1 MEIALYVRV
10 STTRQHHTQTIEQQL
25 ARLRAAVAT
34 HPDWHLAEE
43 HIYRDDGYSGAKL
56 NRPGLDRLR
65 DRAAFAAFERVV
77 LTAPDRL
84 ARNYVH
90 QILLID
96 ELTQRGCQVEF
107 LDRPM
112 SEDPHDQLLLHI
124 RGAVAEYERTLIAE
138 RMRRG
143 RQAKLRSGQLLPWT
157 MAPYGYLLDPER
169 PRDPSRVRPDAVK
182 AAVVSQSFASYAT
195 NNRSLRLYWCSKP
208 LSDPQIP
215 PPSRRARFNLASVR
229 GILRN
234 PAYAGT
240 AYSGRTHPAPARHRK
255 SALQPVGPGASQRPA
270 PPNEGI
276 AVPVP
281 ALISQETFAA
291 AQSRLDRN
299 AQFAR
304 RNNTAHDYLLRGL
317 VSCGQCQLACMG
329 RTLPTGYTYYTC
341 RGRSDAL
348 RAAANHRCT
357 ARYAP
362 AHALDTLVWQDLCRV
377 LTEPALITHELARA
391 QGGEWLPH
399 ALHARRQT
407 LRKALAELERQQ
419 ARLLEVYLAAI
430 IGREEFERK
439 HQEVTQT
446 QQGLAQQLRQLEL
459 QAQQQVDVAALAQGI
474 EAFCHR
480 IRPTLDHLTFAQRRQ
495 LVTLLIDRVIVS
507 DGQVEI
513 RYVVPTGPQGET
525 VPFCHLRL
533 DYFNPEPPLVTA
545 TGQLTGRRRRDQIPG
560 FGGRRRPV
568 HGQMEAAASMLLG
581 EGSMGPETALAGQH
595 QGQPLKIRGASTAD
609 VVVGT
614 QAQAHAPALAPG
626 PLRQYTRAKLPIPQQ
641 AHVRSA
647 RQPLGHDGQQLLLL
661 GKTRRPGPQH
671 RPQQGQGPPA
681 PPHTDI
687 QDVKGSP
694 LSAVDGQMNPGA
706 AGGQPRQDA
715 PRQRRIV
722 EFNGHVGVLQEPL
735 HALLERVA
743 GAGQGQG
750 RQDLAHLQ
758 ALAAQDAQR
767 YCGQIHQAG
776 ERFQRQIVVQ
786 GSNQVGKHFVLW
798 FDH

>member
-10 STTRQHHTQTIEQQL
+10 STNRQQHTQTIEQQL

-34 HPDWHLAEE
+34 HPDWHLTEE

-182 AAVVSQSFASYAT
+182 AAVVSQIFAWYTDNKLSV
-195 NNRSLRLYWCSKP
+195 SLYWVAKR
-208 LSDPQIP
+208 LSDAQIP
-215 PPSRRARFNLASVR
+215 TPSGRARWNVASVR

-270 PPNEGI
+270 PPNEWI

-430 IGREEFERK
+430 IGRDEFERK

-446 QQGLAQQLRQLEL
+446 QQGLAQQLRQLDL
-459 QAQQQVDVAALAQGI
+459 QAQQQVDVAALAHGI
-474 EAFCHR
+474 ETFCHR

-495 LVTLLIDRVIVS
+495 LATLLIDRVIVS

-513 RYVVPTGPQGET
+513 RYVVPTGPKGET

-533 DYFNPEPPLVTA
+533 DYFYCPPLAILGEDRFKTQREIRGEKRLHSGQGLALAWLVGTELPRTA
-545 TGQLTGRRRRDQIPG
+545 PHDPPKQSSRQHGMPQSSPRLDERPRFSGMGLPAGPLARQGFWRPQKAPLLRRASAARGCPGRRRCIELARNEHPRDPVD
-560 FGGRRRPV
+560 RRR
-568 HGQMEAAASMLLG
+568 
-581 EGSMGPETALAGQH
+581 
-595 QGQPLKIRGASTAD
+595 
-609 VVVGT
+609 
-614 QAQAHAPALAPG
+614 
-626 PLRQYTRAKLPIPQQ
+626 
-641 AHVRSA
+641 
-647 RQPLGHDGQQLLLL
+647 
-661 GKTRRPGPQH
+661 
-671 RPQQGQGPPA
+671 
-681 PPHTDI
+681 
-687 QDVKGSP
+687 
-694 LSAVDGQMNPGA
+694 
-706 AGGQPRQDA
+706 
-715 PRQRRIV
+715 
-722 EFNGHVGVLQEPL
+722 
-735 HALLERVA
+735 
-743 GAGQGQG
+743 
-750 RQDLAHLQ
+750 
-758 ALAAQDAQR
+758 
-767 YCGQIHQAG
+767 
-776 ERFQRQIVVQ
+776 
-786 GSNQVGKHFVLW
+786 
-798 FDH
+798 